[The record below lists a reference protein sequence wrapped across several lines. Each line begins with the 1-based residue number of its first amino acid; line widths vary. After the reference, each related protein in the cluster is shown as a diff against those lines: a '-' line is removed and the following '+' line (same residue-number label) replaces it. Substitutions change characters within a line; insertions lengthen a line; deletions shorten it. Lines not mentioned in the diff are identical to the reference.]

1 MTQSTSIPEFM
12 SGMIQQPALVETTEV
27 EIKEGVTVEG
37 LSSLLVAL
45 SSSLANL
52 YLQSHLIH
60 LNVEG
65 PLFLPV
71 HEFLKDQYEAH
82 VGQLDKTG
90 ELTRTL
96 DVFMPMCAKGLLGA
110 CKTFKHVK
118 TYECREMLM
127 TYLKNLENIGMEA
140 KDVGEY
146 AKELKAP
153 DVENYMAELVGEMF
167 KAAWFIKSTLRG

>member
-1 MTQSTSIPEFM
+1 MTQSTSIPEYM
-12 SGMIQQPALVETTEV
+12 SGMIQQPAVVETTEV
-27 EIKEGVTVEG
+27 EIKERVTVEG
-37 LSSLLVAL
+37 LASLLVAL

-90 ELTRTL
+90 ELKIDNVFTVGNYTRPL
-96 DVFMPMCAKGLLGA
+96 ADQYENSDYLG
-110 CKTFKHVK
+110 
-118 TYECREMLM
+118 
-127 TYLKNLENIGMEA
+127 G
-140 KDVGEY
+140 
-146 AKELKAP
+146 
-153 DVENYMAELVGEMF
+153 
-167 KAAWFIKSTLRG
+167 